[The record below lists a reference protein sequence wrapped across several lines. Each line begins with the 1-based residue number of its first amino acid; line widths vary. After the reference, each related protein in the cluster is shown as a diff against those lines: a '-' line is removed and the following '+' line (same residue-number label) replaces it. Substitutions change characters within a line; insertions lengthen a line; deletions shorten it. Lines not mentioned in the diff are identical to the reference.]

1 MTALSEICIAFIF
14 NFTIFIGYY
23 DKIEEFNNTEQR
35 EMYGYLIIF
44 SILGKLFWNVVF
56 LWLGALIFGLLSLAY
71 DLVLYILKLIRI
83 VRILI

>member
-44 SILGKLFWNVVF
+44 SILGKLF
-56 LWLGALIFGLLSLAY
+56 
-71 DLVLYILKLIRI
+71 
-83 VRILI
+83 